1 MVGLKLIT
9 FSYVLFFVAAGVNHF
24 INPNF
29 YDALVPEFL
38 PYPRQLHQLTG
49 VIEIILPLFFFTRY
63 KKEAAV
69 AMIVF
74 LILIYGANL
83 YVWIEGLPYGNRVFS
98 NTQHFTRLLIQFA
111 YIAVAYIIYRYE

>member
-49 VIEIILPLFFFTRY
+49 VIEIIIPLFFFTRY

-98 NTQHFTRLLIQFA
+98 NTQHLMRLLLQVA

>member
-9 FSYVLFFVAAGVNHF
+9 VCYVLFFVAAGVNHF

-29 YDALVPEFL
+29 YDALVPKFL

-49 VIEIILPLFFFTRY
+49 VIEIIIPLFFFTRY

-98 NTQHFTRLLIQFA
+98 NTQHLMRLLLQVA